1 MVVSR
6 GVRVLHVNTEATW
19 RGGEQQVLYLARG
32 LLARGVEQ
40 VLLCQKG
47 SVLAVRAQECGLP
60 VWERRLHGEVDLPAM
75 RAIGARLRAD
85 AFDLVHLHTSHAH
98 TLGVLG
104 ARLAGR
110 RRRGDR
116 PATVVSRR
124 VDFSI
129 HKRRLLDFARLKYT
143 GGRDRILCVSEQI
156 RQVLRKDG
164 LPEDLLGVVH
174 SGVDVARLN
183 GAPDRRADYRREFS
197 VPNGAPLL
205 GTVGHLADHKG
216 QRDLVAAAPAVL
228 ARHPQARIL
237 VVGAGELLEPLA
249 AQAREL
255 GVADRVLFP
264 GFRSDVPS
272 LLAALDVFVFPS
284 HLEGLGTS
292 VLDALALGLPVV
304 ATTAGGIPEMIED
317 GVHGRLVPP
326 RDPDALA
333 AAILELLAQPERA
346 RALGQAGRARVLAE
360 FTAERMVEK
369 TLAEYGRLVES
380 A

>member
-1 MVVSR
+1 M
-6 GVRVLHVNTEATW
+6 RVLHVNTERTW

-32 LLARGVEQ
+32 LQGRGIEQ
-40 VLLCQKG
+40 VLLCQEG
-47 SVLAVRAQECGLP
+47 SVLATRARECGLP

-75 RAIGARLRAD
+75 RAIAARLRAA
-85 AFDLVHLHTSHAH
+85 AFDVVHLHTSHAH
-98 TLGVLG
+98 TLGVVA

-110 RRRGDR
+110 RRKGER

-129 HKRRLLDFARLKYT
+129 HKRRVLDFARLKYT
-143 GGRDRILCVSEQI
+143 WGLDRILCVSEQI
-156 RQVLRKDG
+156 RQVLLADG
-164 LPEDLLGVVH
+164 LPEELLGVVH
-174 SGVDVARLN
+174 SGIDVGRLA

-197 VPNGAPLL
+197 VPNGAPLI

-216 QRDLVAAAPAVL
+216 QRYLLAAAPAVL
-228 ARHPQARIL
+228 ARFPQARIL
-237 VVGAGELLEPLA
+237 VVGAGELLEPLT

-255 GVADRVLFP
+255 GVAERVLFP

-272 LLAALDVFVFPS
+272 LLAALDLFVFPS

-304 ATTAGGIPEMIED
+304 STTAGGIPEMIED

-326 RDPDALA
+326 RDPQALA
-333 AAILELLAQPERA
+333 AAMIELLERPERA
-346 RALGQAGRARVLAE
+346 RALGAAGRARVMAE
-360 FTAERMVEK
+360 FTADRMVEK
-369 TLAEYGRLVES
+369 TLAEYGWLAGAAR
-380 A
+380 